1 MTQDQIK
8 QQLRQKLNLDVP
20 NTWNAFQ
27 GFKNH
32 YSPRTD
38 IAAGPFSII
47 GGRTK
52 SGNYNALLRDPN
64 VDSFLR
70 ELYNCHCYNVRTII
84 GSHASAI
91 NEVQI
96 PTYNRVVNTN
106 RNARCFLAFEFEN
119 KNSRK
124 HVLGS
129 IINACALGR
138 IAIGVGVSEVAF
150 KVFITQLNYLSFIK
164 RAKMIQYEIGNF
176 LVISN
181 AQLET
186 AINNIP

>member
-8 QQLRQKLNLDVP
+8 QELRRKLNLDIP
-20 NTWNAFQ
+20 NTWNAFK

-47 GGRTK
+47 GGDTK
-52 SGNYNALLRDPN
+52 SGDYDALLRDPLI
-64 VDSFLR
+64 DDFIR
-70 ELYNCHCYNVRTII
+70 ELYDRHSYNVRTII
-84 GSHASAI
+84 GNHANAV

-96 PTYNRVVNTN
+96 PTYNQVINTN
-106 RNARCFLAFEFEN
+106 GNARCFLAFEFEN

-129 IINACALGR
+129 IINASALGR
-138 IAIGVGVSEVAF
+138 IGIGVGVSVDAF

-164 RAKMIQYEIGNF
+164 RAKMIDYEIRNF
-176 LVISN
+176 LVVSN
-181 AQLET
+181 AQMET